1 MFAKTTFSLC
11 LTTLT
16 LTLFAHTPLQSQ
28 ETGNEEII
36 TLSPEIGETID
47 RKERDRYGL
56 FPASMNFYSAVI
68 IRRTDGS
75 YAAKITEEIVGKTK
89 TRLLPIDQSVFEQ
102 LRLHIRGPFTQV
114 ATFRARENP
123 VIVITDIYGKQ
134 IEGKLLGMEDDR
146 VLVEH
151 GRSIPG
157 LEPRAASIHEI
168 HSIILIRTSRIAA
181 GSSGGC
187 LLGLLAGGLMGL
199 ASGDDKE
206 GFISFTAKDKAVILG
221 VLFGLTGGCLGGAAG
236 ALEGK
241 DQEFDLSLMNYLQ
254 KVQFLRQLSGIKPPN
269 LYPCHK

>member
-1 MFAKTTFSLC
+1 VILHRETTMFAKTTFSLY

-146 VLVEH
+146 VL
-151 GRSIPG
+151 
-157 LEPRAASIHEI
+157 
-168 HSIILIRTSRIAA
+168 
-181 GSSGGC
+181 
-187 LLGLLAGGLMGL
+187 
-199 ASGDDKE
+199 
-206 GFISFTAKDKAVILG
+206 KDKAVILG